1 MLFHILDIRT
11 LTHELIVKP
20 LIGKSFSSRIKCLT
34 FSVASWLKETR
45 IFRSLLPN
53 YNMFKSIPVHLLAV
67 LLLALTIYG
76 AHVKGDEELED
87 TENQKDASSGQ
98 NVEVDT
104 RSDSWIENLMWNL
117 LGYATIIVPSAFI
130 IRMLKN
136 SNFER
141 SGKMFALFVLRV
153 HPDVVHVCF
162 CLKKFLFSFRF
173 FFI

>member
-1 MLFHILDIRT
+1 
-11 LTHELIVKP
+11 
-20 LIGKSFSSRIKCLT
+20 
-34 FSVASWLKETR
+34 
-45 IFRSLLPN
+45 
-53 YNMFKSIPVHLLAV
+53 MFKSISVRLLAV

-76 AHVKGDEELED
+76 AHVKGDEELGD

-104 RSDSWIENLMWNL
+104 RSYSWIENLMWNL
-117 LGYATIIVPSAFI
+117 FGYATIIVPSAFI

-136 SNFER
+136 SNFNER
-141 SGKMFALFVLRV
+141 SGKMFALFVLHV

-162 CLKKFLFSFRF
+162 CLKKFLFYFRF

>member
-1 MLFHILDIRT
+1 MSD
-11 LTHELIVKP
+11 
-20 LIGKSFSSRIKCLT
+20 
-34 FSVASWLKETR
+34 FSVASWLNETS
-45 IFRSLLPN
+45 IFRSLLPD
-53 YNMFKSIPVHLLAV
+53 YNMFKSISVHLLAV

-76 AHVKGDEELED
+76 AHVKGDEELGD

-117 LGYATIIVPSAFI
+117 FGYATIIVPSAFI

-136 SNFER
+136 SNFNER
-141 SGKMFALFVLRV
+141 SGKMFALFVLHV

-162 CLKKFLFSFRF
+162 CLKKFFFSSRF